1 MFLDLIKGVLSLSNV
16 FIAVFIVIYAMLFLK
31 QTRSHRERRP
41 WDYLVVASIIYL
53 IYTMFTMILANFG
66 AQMILNLSLEEL
78 SVFFQFI
85 YSGLILLAF
94 ISQTDLIFKNEII
107 IITRKLEPTEKT
119 KLEATIEKGFLKKE
133 ERVIKKEIEE
143 IKKKEE
149 EIKKEVSDV
158 RKDEGEIKQEEKNI
172 EKKETEI
179 KEEEVEIKK
188 ETKEIKKRLKPK
200 RRKKK

>member
-41 WDYLVVASIIYL
+41 WDYLVVASVIYL
-53 IYTMFTMILANFG
+53 LYTLFTMLIQNYG
-66 AQMILNLSLEEL
+66 EQMVFNLSLDEL
-78 SVFFQFI
+78 SIFFQFI
-85 YSGLILLAF
+85 YSGLVLLAF

-107 IITRKLEPTEKT
+107 IITRRLEPTERT
-119 KLEATIEKGFLKKE
+119 KLEATIAKDFLKKE
-133 ERVIKKEIEE
+133 EKVIKKEIQE

>member
-41 WDYLVVASIIYL
+41 WDYLVVASVIYL
-53 IYTMFTMILANFG
+53 LYTLFTMLIQNYG
-66 AQMILNLSLEEL
+66 EQMVFNLSLDEL
-78 SVFFQFI
+78 SIFFQFI
-85 YSGLILLAF
+85 YSGLVLLAF
-94 ISQTDLIFKNEII
+94 ISQTDLLFKNEII
-107 IITRKLEPTEKT
+107 IITRRLEPTERT
-119 KLEATIEKGFLKKE
+119 KLEATIAKDFLKKE
-133 ERVIKKEIEE
+133 EKVIKKEIQE

-158 RKDEGEIKQEEKNI
+158 RKDEGEIKQEEKDI